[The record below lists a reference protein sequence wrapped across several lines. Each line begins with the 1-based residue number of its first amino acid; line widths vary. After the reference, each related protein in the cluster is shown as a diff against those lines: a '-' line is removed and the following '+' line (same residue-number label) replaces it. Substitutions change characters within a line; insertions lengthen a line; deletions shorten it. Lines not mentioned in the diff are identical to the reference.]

1 MTSTRLKMAQ
11 EGLLWRTALQHLGPV
26 GLHHIVVELWTKAE
40 PRARATVEYL
50 ESLHIGNDV
59 LNILRIAQVSV
70 GAIVPYRPLEPDRIA
85 IYSAHAEH
93 LADKLLRAMP
103 VEKLPPSLK
112 GARLEVDLG
121 M

>member
-1 MTSTRLKMAQ
+1 MEECSATP
-11 EGLLWRTALQHLGPV
+11 WPV

-50 ESLHIGNDV
+50 ERLHISNDV
-59 LNILRIAQVSV
+59 LNILRIAQASV
-70 GAIVPYRPLEPDRIA
+70 GAVVPYRPLEPDRIA

-93 LADKLLRAMP
+93 LADKLLKAMP
-103 VEKLPPSLK
+103 VEKLLPSLK

>member
-1 MTSTRLKMAQ
+1 MSQ
-11 EGLLWRTALQHLGPV
+11 EGLLWKIALSHLGHV
-26 GLHHIVVELWTKAE
+26 GLHRLVVELWTNAE
-40 PRARATVEYL
+40 VRARATVEHL

-70 GAIVPYRPLEPDRIA
+70 EAVVPYRPLDPHRIA

-93 LADKLLRAMP
+93 LADKLLEAMP

-112 GARLEVDLG
+112 GARLEMDLG

>member
-1 MTSTRLKMAQ
+1 MTNTRLKMSQ
-11 EGLLWRTALQHLGPV
+11 EGLLWKTALEHLGPTELHQVVV
-26 GLHHIVVELWTKAE
+26 GLWLKAG
-40 PRARATVEYL
+40 PPARPTVEYL
-50 ESLHIGNDV
+50 DTDHVGNDV

-70 GAIVPYRPLEPDRIA
+70 GAVVPYRLVESGRLA

-93 LADKLLRAMP
+93 LADKLLQVIP
-103 VEKLPPSLK
+103 VGKLPLSLK

>member
-1 MTSTRLKMAQ
+1 MSQ
-11 EGLLWRTALQHLGPV
+11 EGLLWMTALQHLGPV
-26 GLHHIVVELWTKAE
+26 ALHHIVVELWTKAE

-50 ESLHIGNDV
+50 ESLHVGNDV

-70 GAIVPYRPLEPDRIA
+70 GAVVPYRPLEPDRIA

-93 LADKLLRAMP
+93 LADKLLEAIP
-103 VEKLPPSLK
+103 VEKLPLSLK
-112 GARLEVDLG
+112 GVRLEVDLG